1 MAMKSNLLAIV
12 IALSTTPL
20 WAQDAAKV
28 ETKTID
34 YSINKTGSSY
44 FFTPSKILQAA
55 PVEDQ
60 CKTLTCWSYST
71 LSLLE
76 SELIRIGKGEYNLS
90 QMYVAR
96 CAYTEKAKTYLR
108 MNGNHSFEQGGEG
121 WDIPNIVSKYGIVP
135 ESVYTGLKNGATKH
149 DHSEMIAVLK
159 GYMSALVKREPG
171 TYTENWLPAFE
182 GILDA
187 YLGPIPKEFT
197 YEGKTYTPQ
206 SFSAAIGLNMNDYV
220 ALSSFTHHP
229 LYSNFVIEIPDNWSM
244 DRVYNLPLDEFTNAV
259 KSALGKGYTV
269 AWAADVSEKGF
280 SFRDGLAIVPADES
294 TIKKI
299 GTDNVGFNDA
309 GAKKE
314 GNAFSQPVA
323 ELTITPELRQA
334 AFDKQSTT
342 DDHGM
347 HIVGMSTEK
356 NGGTYFLVKNSWGTG
371 NALGGYFY
379 VSEAYFK
386 YKTISVMLHKEAIDK
401 GTSKKLGL

>member
-12 IALSTTPL
+12 IALGTTPL
-20 WAQDAAKV
+20 WAQDAAKT
-28 ETKTID
+28 ETID
-34 YSINKTGSSY
+34 YSINKSGSSY
-44 FFTPSKILQAA
+44 FFTPSKILRAA

-182 GILDA
+182 GI
-187 YLGPIPKEFT
+187 
-197 YEGKTYTPQ
+197 
-206 SFSAAIGLNMNDYV
+206 
-220 ALSSFTHHP
+220 
-229 LYSNFVIEIPDNWSM
+229 
-244 DRVYNLPLDEFTNAV
+244 
-259 KSALGKGYTV
+259 
-269 AWAADVSEKGF
+269 
-280 SFRDGLAIVPADES
+280 
-294 TIKKI
+294 
-299 GTDNVGFNDA
+299 
-309 GAKKE
+309 
-314 GNAFSQPVA
+314 
-323 ELTITPELRQA
+323 
-334 AFDKQSTT
+334 
-342 DDHGM
+342 
-347 HIVGMSTEK
+347 
-356 NGGTYFLVKNSWGTG
+356 
-371 NALGGYFY
+371 
-379 VSEAYFK
+379 
-386 YKTISVMLHKEAIDK
+386 
-401 GTSKKLGL
+401 